1 MVQQC
6 FLLVQQVV
14 HDFIQKMK
22 QLILM
27 LVFYLMTMLIILNIS
42 SATLN
47 YYQTQLLNSYQLTLM
62 EFLKIEQLPYH

>member
-14 HDFIQKMK
+14 YDFIQKRK

-27 LVFYLMTMLIILNIS
+27 LVFYLMTMLIILNIL

>member
-14 HDFIQKMK
+14 YDFIQKRK